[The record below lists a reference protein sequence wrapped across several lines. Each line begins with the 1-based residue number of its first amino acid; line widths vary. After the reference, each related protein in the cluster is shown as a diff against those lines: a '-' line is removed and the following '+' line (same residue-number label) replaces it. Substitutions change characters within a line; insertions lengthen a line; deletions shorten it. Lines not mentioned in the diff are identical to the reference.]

1 MIIPQKH
8 LLTNEENDKVY
19 YTRLADELLRH
30 RRVHL
35 FMFYPEHYL
44 NIQSQ
49 EFQLT
54 KEEFLTTKPS
64 LHSEFFKQLKKH
76 PYGDYARNI
85 PYDQVVVS

>member
-1 MIIPQKH
+1 MGGSHGALIIPMNH
-8 LLTNEENDKVY
+8 LLTKESNEAIY

-49 EFQLT
+49 EYQIDPN
-54 KEEFLTTKPS
+54 EFLTMKSTLQPDY
-64 LHSEFFKQLKKH
+64 FKELKKR
-76 PYGDYARNI
+76 PYGKY
-85 PYDQVVVS
+85 V